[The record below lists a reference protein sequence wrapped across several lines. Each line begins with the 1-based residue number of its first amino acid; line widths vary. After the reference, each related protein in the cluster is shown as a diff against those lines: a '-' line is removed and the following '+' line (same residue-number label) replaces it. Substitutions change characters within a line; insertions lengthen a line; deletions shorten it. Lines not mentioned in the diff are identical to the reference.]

1 MTSSLEARSQ
11 NPAHFDRR
19 HSSPGPEYEL
29 GTVVPVQFYDL
40 IRRSAFLDG
49 ERRLV
54 FAVLEDAVRTY
65 LRLRDSRRRADRIEF
80 AEVARWFRSKNGSRS
95 FFLRVRLRSA
105 RNQPR
110 SASPPNAHTA
120 RRRAADEA
128 VALCRTA
135 PARSQYSLREETFL
149 VGCLAG
155 CEELDATRGFEFKRF
170 NTLCRS
176 CLFTYNISPLG
187 ETRERERALKITF
200 PTAC

>member
-80 AEVARWFRSKNGSRS
+80 AEVARWFEARTGAVPFSFEYVCEVLEINPAPLRSQMRTLDADVLPTKQLRS
-95 FFLRVRLRSA
+95 VGRRQRVRSIRYAKRRS
-105 RNQPR
+105 
-110 SASPPNAHTA
+110 SW
-120 RRRAADEA
+120 
-128 VALCRTA
+128 
-135 PARSQYSLREETFL
+135 
-149 VGCLAG
+149 
-155 CEELDATRGFEFKRF
+155 DA
-170 NTLCRS
+170 
-176 CLFTYNISPLG
+176 
-187 ETRERERALKITF
+187 
-200 PTAC
+200 